1 MVHGRGAAET
11 GVPPHPGGVVGRVL
25 APILNLPQPSP
36 ERHGP
41 VAGTYNPRQKEPE
54 PMAKHYTANDM
65 RSIAKNP
72 TSSQFAAD
80 HANRAALGHLNVPPT
95 PVEPAP
101 TPTPTTEP
109 KK

>member
-11 GVPPHPGGVVGRVL
+11 GVPTHPGGVVGRVL
-25 APILNLPQPSP
+25 APILNLPEPSFR
-36 ERHGP
+36 RHCSD
-41 VAGTYNPRQKEPE
+41 AGANNLRQKEPG
-54 PMAKHYTANDM
+54 PMAKHYTPNDM

-80 HANRAALGHLNVPPT
+80 LANRAALRHLKVPPT

-101 TPTPTTEP
+101 TPTPTKEP